1 MSDKNKTMGKV
12 IHDHLVKN
20 WNDTDA
26 STIRDQIAE
35 RSKGYRDELIKCV
48 EDNKDKVDGDLWI
61 DVQKKEERLFKGKV
75 HRLYFIA
82 KRACPSPTNDQD
94 VFKYNKKD
102 DRIEYIWSV
111 PDVDTCRQMMA
122 DPLGVPEDQKSLLNF
137 VIDFKEGRL
146 LERAKKLNGE
156 TKPSPVIMKG

>member
-1 MSDKNKTMGKV
+1 MSNKEVTTGKL

-20 WNDTDA
+20 WDRSDG

-35 RSKGYRDELIKCV
+35 RSKSYRDELIKCV
-48 EDNKDKVDGDLWI
+48 ENNKDKVDDDLWI
-61 DVQKKEERLFKGKV
+61 DVQKKEERLFKGKT

-102 DRIEYIWSV
+102 DKIEYIWSV
-111 PDVDTCRQMMA
+111 PDVNTCRQMMA
-122 DPLGVPEDQKSLLNF
+122 DPLGVPADQKCLLNF
-137 VIDFKEGRL
+137 VIDFKEGKL